1 MLMAAIRD
9 IQYICSAVVFLKSEP
24 EKVYMA
30 FAYIANLGN
39 TVASFGLPIAKAN
52 LQPLL
57 LDTVRVALENN
68 PSLELGQIKEIWEVE
83 RKSTLP
89 MKSIHDVTVATKA
102 MLQVMLQDA
111 KNQEVFSPGK
121 TVSVD
126 ESVENAAACLFALLD
141 IVRYD
146 NQVLFREKWSSS
158 PFQVLPA
165 GSGRKDLAAFK
176 AVCQVYMKFKDSD
189 SGKSKPWI
197 ANLEGPLSRHIRDRA
212 PEVTYIGP
220 PAWLGGNVQLV
231 SSDTVV
237 ITELMISRVTCTWQ
251 ESRDWLL
258 DEVYCDFCFQSEQ
271 DRNRAVLSNT
281 VGLLYPGI
289 VGFKPV
295 TMWTAPQMGVG
306 KTMLAITGAIVQ
318 SDDHNETL
326 AITTTVKDDYGL
338 RKFLASTLR
347 GGGKYII
354 FDNLK
359 SKLDSP
365 TLEAMTTTSN
375 FTERLIGTGH
385 IVKARNEGLFLHV
398 TLNGATTSNDM
409 ARRVMTI
416 TLAANPQATETRQL
430 RHPDFLGWVKAN
442 AAVIRGHMVNMIS
455 PWVDA
460 GAPIDDTQPVSS
472 FVNFTQVLG
481 GLGKFLGLP
490 PGVIIDTAENLKRM
504 AADGSEHEEFLLYF
518 LHQVF
523 GAKGF
528 SAQDA
533 VEALGSHLND
543 RASMQRF
550 PVIAALDPSVLIKE
564 FDGLLNSNRVRA
576 LSTRVGMLFKRL
588 DGKLVEIDGL
598 KLRIQRGRKTKF
610 CQLYQ
615 IIDVTPKPADAAS
628 APTFEP
634 RS

>member
-1 MLMAAIRD
+1 MDASQSPKHWADARQIPCRWVSSGTPSVGATETKGLVKWVLFTILLTAITGLLSTLSSISAPHETMSMVKIPEIGEGEHQNSATTGPAVQIELFNFKDQPRGPSTGAPQPGQELYNYSMLMAAIRD

-237 ITELMISRVTCTWQ
+237 ITELMISRVT
-251 ESRDWLL
+251 
-258 DEVYCDFCFQSEQ
+258 
-271 DRNRAVLSNT
+271 
-281 VGLLYPGI
+281 
-289 VGFKPV
+289 
-295 TMWTAPQMGVG
+295 
-306 KTMLAITGAIVQ
+306 
-318 SDDHNETL
+318 
-326 AITTTVKDDYGL
+326 
-338 RKFLASTLR
+338 
-347 GGGKYII
+347 
-354 FDNLK
+354 
-359 SKLDSP
+359 
-365 TLEAMTTTSN
+365 
-375 FTERLIGTGH
+375 
-385 IVKARNEGLFLHV
+385 
-398 TLNGATTSNDM
+398 
-409 ARRVMTI
+409 
-416 TLAANPQATETRQL
+416 
-430 RHPDFLGWVKAN
+430 
-442 AAVIRGHMVNMIS
+442 
-455 PWVDA
+455 
-460 GAPIDDTQPVSS
+460 
-472 FVNFTQVLG
+472 
-481 GLGKFLGLP
+481 
-490 PGVIIDTAENLKRM
+490 
-504 AADGSEHEEFLLYF
+504 
-518 LHQVF
+518 
-523 GAKGF
+523 
-528 SAQDA
+528 
-533 VEALGSHLND
+533 
-543 RASMQRF
+543 
-550 PVIAALDPSVLIKE
+550 
-564 FDGLLNSNRVRA
+564 
-576 LSTRVGMLFKRL
+576 
-588 DGKLVEIDGL
+588 
-598 KLRIQRGRKTKF
+598 
-610 CQLYQ
+610 
-615 IIDVTPKPADAAS
+615 
-628 APTFEP
+628 
-634 RS
+634 